1 MLPHGPDRDA
11 FEGVSNADLQSE
23 KLDNTMSFM
32 FETRFPQHLTPF
44 AADEAPLQ
52 DNYIDCSATR
62 PSHHKRVPDARGRL
76 AWIGYDFGSGKGNC
90 GSLLELSWGGTEPFT
105 LDTGETRS
113 FIEDG
118 DRLSLKG
125 VALGDG
131 YRIGFGPCVGR
142 LLPARK
148 T

>member
-44 AADEAPLQ
+44 AADEAP
-52 DNYIDCSATR
+52 
-62 PSHHKRVPDARGRL
+62 
-76 AWIGYDFGSGKGNC
+76 
-90 GSLLELSWGGTEPFT
+90 EPFT